1 MFKKLICL
9 FLAGAMLFAVVGC
22 KDSKTVISDDSFYDD
37 YYDGETVS
45 DDMNDNNTSGNN
57 ASGNNTSG
65 NNTSGNNVSSKGN
78 SSRHKSPANN
88 GNVNGD
94 DHDITQN
101 VKDKNK
107 FKGKIVKMLVSW
119 DIKNNSFEMNA
130 IKNLKKD
137 LGITI
142 KPVVTTIELYQT
154 KLTSM
159 IASKDSPDICY
170 MDSSGFPTMILKN
183 KIVPIDTNIIDIK
196 KDIELTIP
204 VMDLFKWNGK
214 YYGIACPGSWQGGP
228 YVLLYNKTAIVQK
241 GYKTPLELYRKGDW
255 NWDTFAELAK
265 NMTDKSKGFYGFG
278 CDDTVQQA
286 FLASIK
292 TDFVKFEGKTIKNN
306 LDDPKLTKA
315 LTFLSELRKNGYTN
329 PEING
334 GKSTSRAMTVYSTWI
349 LQKKHWKTA
358 LGTEATECVPI
369 PSPKGQEAVTAFDAK
384 VFCIARG
391 AKNPEAALY
400 AARYFIDPDNY
411 DMTTEIESKQMR
423 EMFYELGKSKNVFGG
438 LGRGVASYNAEEDYW
453 KLLYLTRESAE
464 NIPVRLKEQKTL
476 IDGAISKIESDSKL
490 FN

>member
-22 KDSKTVISDDSFYDD
+22 KNSKTVISDDSFYDD
-37 YYDGETVS
+37 YYDGDTVS
-45 DDMNDNNTSGNN
+45 GDMNDNNTSGNN
-57 ASGNNTSG
+57 ASGNNASG

-196 KDIELTIP
+196 KDIELSIP

-315 LTFLSELRKNGYTN
+315 LTFLSELRKNG
-329 PEING
+329 
-334 GKSTSRAMTVYSTWI
+334 
-349 LQKKHWKTA
+349 
-358 LGTEATECVPI
+358 
-369 PSPKGQEAVTAFDAK
+369 
-384 VFCIARG
+384 
-391 AKNPEAALY
+391 
-400 AARYFIDPDNY
+400 
-411 DMTTEIESKQMR
+411 
-423 EMFYELGKSKNVFGG
+423 
-438 LGRGVASYNAEEDYW
+438 
-453 KLLYLTRESAE
+453 
-464 NIPVRLKEQKTL
+464 
-476 IDGAISKIESDSKL
+476 
-490 FN
+490 